1 MEHVR
6 TGRFA
11 HAPAQHDR
19 VIARK
24 ESCMPHRRNID
35 IDLLRSFVTIIEVKS
50 FTRAAERLLRTQS
63 AISLQMKRL
72 EEQLDCRLF
81 ERGGRG
87 VEPTEAGTL
96 LLSYARRILAANDE
110 LVGRMAEP
118 LVEGEV
124 RIGAPEAFAA
134 EHLAP
139 VLARFARAFPKVH
152 MVVRTGASSDLAA
165 AQEKGELDLRVDTV
179 VGERPNAGEELNR
192 EALVWC
198 VAEGAEPEARPGS
211 ADQPLRLVAT
221 TGACPMRS
229 AAEQA
234 LSTAGR
240 PYKLV
245 FEGTSRGSVVSAIG
259 AGLGVGVLPRGS
271 IASGMHR
278 LSDAEGLPNL
288 PDATTMLVV
297 RPGIGLVG
305 ERLRGFL
312 LNVFGHRH

>member
-1 MEHVR
+1 
-6 TGRFA
+6 
-11 HAPAQHDR
+11 
-19 VIARK
+19 
-24 ESCMPHRRNID
+24 MPHRRNID

-72 EEQLDCRLF
+72 EEQLECRLF

-96 LLSYARRILAANDE
+96 LLGYARRILAANDE

-124 RIGAPEAFAA
+124 RVGAPEAFAA
-134 EHLAP
+134 EQLAP
-139 VLARFARAFPKVH
+139 VLSRFARAFPRVS
-152 MVVRTGASSDLAA
+152 MQVRTGSTADLAA
-165 AQEKGELDLRVDTV
+165 AQSAGEIDLRIETV
-179 VGERPNAGEELNR
+179 LGERPAGAEELTR

-198 VAEGAEPEARPGS
+198 VAEGAEPEARPG
-211 ADQPLRLVAT
+211 AAGQPLRLILTTSPCRVRAT
-221 TGACPMRS
+221 
-229 AAEQA
+229 AEQA
-234 LSTAGR
+234 LAEAGVDSR
-240 PYKLV
+240 VV
-245 FEGTSRGSVVSAIG
+245 FEGSSRGAVVSAIG

-278 LSDAEGLPNL
+278 LSDAEGLPSL
-288 PDATTMLVV
+288 PDVSTVLVS
-297 RPGIGLVG
+297 RPGMGLVA

-312 LNVFGHRH
+312 LTVFDHRH

>member
-1 MEHVR
+1 
-6 TGRFA
+6 
-11 HAPAQHDR
+11 
-19 VIARK
+19 
-24 ESCMPHRRNID
+24 MPHRRNID

-96 LLSYARRILAANDE
+96 LLGYARRILAANDE

-139 VLARFARAFPKVH
+139 VLARFARAFPRVE
-152 MVVRTGASSDLAA
+152 MLVRTGAAKDLAA
-165 AQEKGELDLRVDTV
+165 AQADGQLDLRIETGLGD
-179 VGERPNAGEELNR
+179 RPGGAEELSR

-198 VAEGAEPEARPGS
+198 VAEGAEPEARPG
-211 ADQPLRLVAT
+211 AAGQPLRLVA
-221 TGACPMRS
+221 S
-229 AAEQA
+229 AAPCPIRAATEQA
-234 LSTAGR
+234 LETAGISYR
-240 PYKLV
+240 IV
-245 FEGTSRGSVVSAIG
+245 FEAGSRGAVSSAIG
-259 AGLGVGVLPRGS
+259 AGLGVGILPRGS
-271 IASGMHR
+271 ITAGIHR
-278 LSDAEGLPNL
+278 LSDAEGMPPL
-288 PDATTMLVV
+288 PDATTLLVT
-297 RPGIGLVG
+297 RPGVGLVG
-305 ERLRGFL
+305 ERLRSFL
-312 LNVFGHRH
+312 LSVFDHRH